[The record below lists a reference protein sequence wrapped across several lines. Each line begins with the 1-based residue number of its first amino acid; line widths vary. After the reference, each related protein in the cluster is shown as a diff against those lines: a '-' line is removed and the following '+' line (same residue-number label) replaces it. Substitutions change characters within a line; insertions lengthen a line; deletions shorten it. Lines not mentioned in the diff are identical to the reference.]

1 MLEAEH
7 STKQNIVHVDTCIYT
22 NMYMTEAKLSISPKH
37 VYIHTIILLVLSLAL
52 LGDEAVEKYN
62 VQIHVLMA

>member
-1 MLEAEH
+1 
-7 STKQNIVHVDTCIYT
+7 
-22 NMYMTEAKLSISPKH
+22 MTEAKLSISPKH
-37 VYIHTIILLVLSLAL
+37 VYIHTMILLVLSLAL